1 MFKIFTKHF
10 QSHNVGTFR
19 WSEFSLLWW
28 MIWKWRTTE
37 FLGCWSSSRKDRHS
51 SYADLSFPLVLIE
64 TSHQAWKIS
73 RENIL
78 TTNFSC
84 VTSLI
89 FSLTYWILSQLG
101 TQGHTFKS
109 KRETESYWNWWGRR
123 RYYSFP
129 VLRLISMHV
138 GYSKFRYPDITGV
151 WNLDYAHIQKIL
163 KEPSKI
169 RSLGQENHTNHCLSL
184 MKYFNPVSWKW
195 CDQNIVEYCRLVSLK
210 YVRPTVVIT
219 KQSHYR
225 KSNRVSERDM
235 IWADVRGGKNIRT

>member
-1 MFKIFTKHF
+1 
-10 QSHNVGTFR
+10 
-19 WSEFSLLWW
+19 
-28 MIWKWRTTE
+28 
-37 FLGCWSSSRKDRHS
+37 
-51 SYADLSFPLVLIE
+51 
-64 TSHQAWKIS
+64 
-73 RENIL
+73 
-78 TTNFSC
+78 
-84 VTSLI
+84 
-89 FSLTYWILSQLG
+89 
-101 TQGHTFKS
+101 
-109 KRETESYWNWWGRR
+109 
-123 RYYSFP
+123 
-129 VLRLISMHV
+129 MHV

-235 IWADVRGGKNIRT
+235 IWADVKGKKMWKLKMRNRMLTKNIMTAFESGEYSFAIQDIWAEGVWGNHNIGGQCSVEKGVRMKTEK